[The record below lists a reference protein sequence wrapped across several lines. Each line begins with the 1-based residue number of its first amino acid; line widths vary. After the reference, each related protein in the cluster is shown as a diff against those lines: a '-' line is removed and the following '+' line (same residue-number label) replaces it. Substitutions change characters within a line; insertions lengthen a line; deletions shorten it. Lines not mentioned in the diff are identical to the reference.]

1 MARLLILS
9 GHKYAQ
15 KSILCLL
22 FTMFSLCMFSLF
34 SLLFLFSLS
43 QFFPLSSLYSPSS
56 PCSVLQVLSLF
67 FKFTP
72 FSMFSLFSHFSVLR
86 SPSFLCYLI
95 LHSFSPLHHTVLP
108 VCCYTFALPCS
119 SLTSFYLLAMTVII
133 AIKSIHACV
142 TMQACTTC
150 AMRNLFTLLQSD
162 KDFTVQCILNSSKKK
177 HSSELFYLVH
187 AFWELEW
194 KCPDLDCLSQTAGC
208 KVFIA
213 IFSKLLSHQD
223 LIWDNTSLLT
233 ITHSELY
240 FPNILVAIL
249 QPSSMAYWTEKLWIG

>member
-43 QFFPLSSLYSPSS
+43 QFFLLSSLYSPSS

-86 SPSFLCYLI
+86 SPRFLCYPI

-119 SLTSFYLLAMTVII
+119 SLTSCYLLAMQFRTII
-133 AIKSIHACV
+133 ITIKSIHACV

-150 AMRNLFTLLQSD
+150 AMQNLFTLLQSD
-162 KDFTVQCILNSSKKK
+162 KDFTVQCILNSSNKTTVQSCFIWCILGTWVKVSRLGLSFTNCGLQSVYCHFLK
-177 HSSELFYLVH
+177 TTISPRSYLGQH
-187 AFWELEW
+187 
-194 KCPDLDCLSQTAGC
+194 
-208 KVFIA
+208 
-213 IFSKLLSHQD
+213 
-223 LIWDNTSLLT
+223 
-233 ITHSELY
+233 
-240 FPNILVAIL
+240 
-249 QPSSMAYWTEKLWIG
+249 